1 MKLCVLVL
9 MLRLMSV
16 PGGGAQKGEPDIQK
30 YINRINEGEVQ
41 QVREQL
47 PALLSKY
54 PNHPGALYVQAL
66 LTREGAEAVRI
77 YLSIVDNFPQSE
89 WADDAVYKT
98 YQFYY
103 SLGLYRTAELKMNQL
118 KTQYPS
124 SPYLRET
131 AGTSAP
137 PKDDNEQLVPQEP
150 RQGVQQEPRQEV
162 QQEPRQEVPQESRQE
177 VPQEPRQEVPQE
189 PRQEVPQEP
198 RQGVQQEPRQGVPQ
212 EPRQGVE
219 KQPVAQSDPIPVRFS
234 LQVGAFTVQANAEA
248 QKNRFELLGYTAELI
263 SKVKDTRSLFTV
275 LVGDYQTY
283 DEAKAAG
290 REVKRKLG
298 IDLIVISR

>member
-1 MKLCVLVL
+1 MKQAVGILVL
-9 MLRLMSV
+9 LLALV
-16 PGGGAQKGEPDIQK
+16 PGAGAQKGEPDIWK
-30 YINRINEGEVQ
+30 YVNQINEGQVQ

-77 YLSIVDNFPQSE
+77 YQSIVDNFPQSE

-118 KTQYPS
+118 KAQYPS
-124 SPYLRET
+124 SPYLQE
-131 AGTSAP
+131 SVEPSVP
-137 PKDDNEQLVPQEP
+137 PQSGNEQPVSTVPQQQIPQEP
-150 RQGVQQEPRQEV
+150 KQEAEKPVVQPEPIQ
-162 QQEPRQEVPQESRQE
+162 
-177 VPQEPRQEVPQE
+177 
-189 PRQEVPQEP
+189 
-198 RQGVQQEPRQGVPQ
+198 
-212 EPRQGVE
+212 
-219 KQPVAQSDPIPVRFS
+219 VRFS

-248 QKNRFELLGYTAELI
+248 QKSRFEHLGYTAELI
-263 SKVKDTRSLFTV
+263 SKVKDTRSLFTG

-283 DEAKAAG
+283 SEAKAAG
-290 REVKRKLG
+290 AEIKRKLG
-298 IDLIVISR
+298 IESIVISR

>member
-1 MKLCVLVL
+1 MNRVVLIPVLLLVLV
-9 MLRLMSV
+9 
-16 PGGGAQKGEPDIQK
+16 PGAVAQKGEPDIGK
-30 YINRINEGEVQ
+30 YVNQINEGQVQ
-41 QVREQL
+41 HVREQL

-77 YLSIVDNFPQSE
+77 YQSIVDNFPRSE

-118 KTQYPS
+118 KAQYPT
-124 SPYLRET
+124 SPYLQESVEPSVPLQS
-131 AGTSAP
+131 G
-137 PKDDNEQLVPQEP
+137 NEQPVSTVPQ
-150 RQGVQQEPRQEV
+150 QQI
-162 QQEPRQEVPQESRQE
+162 
-177 VPQEPRQEVPQE
+177 PQEPRQEAEKPVVQAE
-189 PRQEVPQEP
+189 P
-198 RQGVQQEPRQGVPQ
+198 
-212 EPRQGVE
+212 
-219 KQPVAQSDPIPVRFS
+219 IHVRFS

-248 QKNRFELLGYTAELI
+248 QKSRFEHLGYTAELI

-283 DEAKAAG
+283 SEAKTAG
-290 REVKRKLG
+290 VEIKRKLG
-298 IDLIVISR
+298 IDSIVISR

>member
-1 MKLCVLVL
+1 MKQVILILVLLLVLV
-9 MLRLMSV
+9 
-16 PGGGAQKGEPDIQK
+16 PGAGAQKGEPDIGK
-30 YINRINEGEVQ
+30 YVNQINEGQVQ

-77 YLSIVDNFPQSE
+77 YQSIVDNFPQSE

-118 KTQYPS
+118 KAQYPS
-124 SPYLRET
+124 SAYLQEPVEPSVP
-131 AGTSAP
+131 AQSG
-137 PKDDNEQLVPQEP
+137 NEQPVSTVPQQQIPQEP
-150 RQGVQQEPRQEV
+150 ETPVVQPEPIQ
-162 QQEPRQEVPQESRQE
+162 
-177 VPQEPRQEVPQE
+177 
-189 PRQEVPQEP
+189 
-198 RQGVQQEPRQGVPQ
+198 
-212 EPRQGVE
+212 
-219 KQPVAQSDPIPVRFS
+219 VRFS

-248 QKNRFELLGYTAELI
+248 QKSRFEHLGYTAELI

-283 DEAKAAG
+283 SEAKAAG
-290 REVKRKLG
+290 AEIKRKLG
-298 IDLIVISR
+298 IDSIVISR